1 MIGRAYDAGRIY
13 GQIAPF
19 IENPS
24 RNGSIQ
30 CYNDKNEIVICSSNE
45 ICTFDYDQR
54 AVKFRSRVCE
64 KNGSPVVS
72 IYDGGSYS
80 SFGISCDRSLCN
92 DDATFAQ
99 IKTILTNNG
108 LTDSNGRRVAA
119 GTKGIASTLLLTLA
133 LISVIVSVLI

>member
-1 MIGRAYDAGRIY
+1 MIGRAYDTGRIY

-19 IENPS
+19 IENPL

-30 CYNDKNEIVICSSNE
+30 CYNVCSSNE

-54 AVKFRSRVCE
+54 AVKFRSRGCE

-72 IYDGGSYS
+72 IYDGESYS
-80 SFGISCDRSLCN
+80 SFDISCARSLCN
-92 DDATFAQ
+92 DDATLAQ
-99 IKTILTNNG
+99 IKTILANNG

-133 LISVIVSVLI
+133 LISVIVCNF